1 MPACTG
7 SVVVA
12 LCGAAFCVPILV
24 RQFALRVARE
34 LHKGEPKEQ
43 INGGDDDSWA
53 EVVVVGGG
61 HLSVGFRQIHHGDD
75 GDQRGV
81 L

>member
-1 MPACTG
+1 MPARTRT
-7 SVVVA
+7 VVVA
-12 LCGAAFCVPILV
+12 LCGASFLVSVLV

-43 INGGDDDSWA
+43 INGGDDDSGP

-61 HLSVGFRQIHHGDD
+61 HLSVGLRQIHHGDD